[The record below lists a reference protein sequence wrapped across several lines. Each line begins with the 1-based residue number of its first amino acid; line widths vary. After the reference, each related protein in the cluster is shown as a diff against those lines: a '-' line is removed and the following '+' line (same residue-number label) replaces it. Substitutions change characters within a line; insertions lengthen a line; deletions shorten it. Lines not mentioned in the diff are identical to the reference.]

1 MENTNFLKI
10 IYFDEAFV
18 ADFMQIIAGG
28 ELKRTTELIEEV
40 NSGIEGA
47 AGIDGS
53 ITTEK
58 SALSKLFSFLS
69 GAALNA
75 EAGVNANLS
84 RKSEKIAKNI
94 LENTLLADFIALLD
108 ADKRRT
114 KNKRCSG
121 IKIFPKVIV
130 RPEVNSFSYIML
142 IAPFLSMIDGELP
155 VKTDDGDIMKI
166 DVTKIEEAIEKGR
179 GYYEFIATIDG
190 KDIILR
196 FNRSAFRNS
205 YTLSDLPKMQ
215 LTYYAIHVG
224 KIEESDLQVQKEFEF
239 GTKKV
244 SKRIDYES
252 LMEGGTVGAGLDVYD
267 VVLAGVL
274 ENE

>member
-1 MENTNFLKI
+1 MDTSFLKI

-28 ELKRTTELIEEV
+28 ELKKTTEFITEV

-47 AGIDGS
+47 AGVEGS
-53 ITTEK
+53 LGTEK
-58 SALSKLFSFLS
+58 NGLSKIFSFLS
-69 GAALNA
+69 GATINA

-84 RKSEKIAKNI
+84 RKSDRIAKNI

-121 IKIFPKVIV
+121 IKIFPKVVV

-142 IAPFLSMIDGELP
+142 IAPFLSIIDGELP
-155 VKTDDGDIMKI
+155 FKTSDGDAMKI
-166 DVTKIEEAIEKGR
+166 DITKIEEAM
-179 GYYEFIATIDG
+179 ATIDG
-190 KDIILR
+190 NEVILR

-205 YTLSDLPKMQ
+205 YTMSDLPKMQ

-224 KIEESDLQVQKEFEF
+224 QIEKSALQVQKEFEF
-239 GTKKV
+239 GTTKT
-244 SKRIDYES
+244 SKRIDYASISEDCS
-252 LMEGGTVGAGLDVYD
+252 VATEIDVYD

-274 ENE
+274 ES

>member
-1 MENTNFLKI
+1 MDTSFLKI

-28 ELKRTTELIEEV
+28 ELKKTTEFITEV

-47 AGIDGS
+47 AGVEGS
-53 ITTEK
+53 VGTEK
-58 SALSKLFSFLS
+58 NGLSKIFSFLS
-69 GAALNA
+69 GATINA

-84 RKSEKIAKNI
+84 RKSDRIAKNI

-121 IKIFPKVIV
+121 IKIFPKVVV

-142 IAPFLSMIDGELP
+142 IAPFLSIIDGELP
-155 VKTDDGDIMKI
+155 FKTSDGDAMKI
-166 DVTKIEEAIEKGR
+166 DITKIEEAIEKGR
-179 GYYEFIATIDG
+179 GYYEFMATIDG
-190 KDIILR
+190 NEVILR

-205 YTLSDLPKMQ
+205 YTMSDLPKMQ

-224 KIEESDLQVQKEFEF
+224 QIEKSALQVQKEFEF
-239 GTKKV
+239 GTTKT
-244 SKRIDYES
+244 SKRIDYASISEDCS
-252 LMEGGTVGAGLDVYD
+252 VATEIDVYD

-274 ENE
+274 ES